1 MMANH
6 YRTIIADIIQNFDNH
21 RLPRATYEAVS
32 WVGLGVLDRD
42 RGLTT
47 IAWDNLTPEQKIVI
61 NNLINDNFYN
71 GPSNCN

>member
-6 YRTIIADIIQNFDNH
+6 YRTTIADIIQKFDND
-21 RLPRATYEAVS
+21 RLPRSAYEAVS

-42 RGLTT
+42 
-47 IAWDNLTPEQKIVI
+47 NLTPDEKAAI

-71 GPSNCN
+71 RLSNCM